1 MKNIIKCAV
10 SLFCLITFIVSANA
24 KVSFKA
30 SVPGNKESIAYL
42 SMQKFADEAKNAS
55 KGEINIQ
62 VFDSSALGDQVSN
75 IQSMIAGTLDIAT
88 IESPITTLDSALG
101 AATLPYIFISRSHI
115 EKALSGEAGDWI
127 QKRLN
132 SKGLV
137 VLAYLEGGFRHIS
150 NNKRPIVTPAD
161 LKGVKIRTPGDK
173 LRISTFNMYG
183 ANASPLPFEELYTAL
198 STKTFDGQENPIIW
212 VKSQKFYEVQKYL
225 SLTSH
230 VYTVTYLLMDK
241 KKYDNLSSKDKE
253 ILKKAGQLAK
263 DYSIKLGKDADS
275 NVADFLKSKGM
286 IVNEV
291 NVKSF
296 VDASRPVWDE
306 WIKTNEDGKK
316 LIKLIEDSK

>member
-1 MKNIIKCAV
+1 MKNIIKYV
-10 SLFCLITFIVSANA
+10 ISLFCSITFIVAANA
-24 KVSFKA
+24 EISFKA

-42 SMQKFADEAKNAS
+42 SAQKFADEAKKAS
-55 KGEINIQ
+55 KGEINIK

-88 IESPITTLDSALG
+88 IETPITTLDSALG
-101 AATLPYIFISRSHI
+101 ATALPYIFTSRSHI
-115 EKALSGEAGDWI
+115 EKALGGEAGDWI

-161 LKGVKIRTPGDK
+161 LKGVKIRTPESK
-173 LRISTFNMYG
+173 LRISTFNAYG

-212 VKSQKFYEVQKYL
+212 VKSEKFYDVQKYL
-225 SLTSH
+225 SLTGH
-230 VYTVTYLLMDK
+230 VYTVTYLLMSK
-241 KKYDNLSSKDKE
+241 EKYDKLSSKDKE

-263 DYSIKLGKDADS
+263 DHSIKLGTDADN

-286 IVNEV
+286 KVNEV

-296 VDASRPVWDE
+296 VDESRPVWDQWVSE
-306 WIKTNEDGKK
+306 NKDGKI